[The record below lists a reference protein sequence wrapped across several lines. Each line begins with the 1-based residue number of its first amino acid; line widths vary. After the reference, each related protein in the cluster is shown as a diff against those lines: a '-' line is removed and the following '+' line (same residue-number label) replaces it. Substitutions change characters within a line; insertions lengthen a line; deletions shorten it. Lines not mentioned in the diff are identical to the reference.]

1 MSEHTTTIPFVP
13 LPTMEDL
20 FGELVEEEVCDH
32 DNCSHALPPDFQFL
46 DWKKPPKSDPKC
58 TTRC

>member
-1 MSEHTTTIPFVP
+1 
-13 LPTMEDL
+13 MEDL